1 MKTMVNYKKSTQKE
15 RDMFTTFLKK
25 HIAYYGAKLWIQFVD
40 KHHELNPK
48 ETLETYLIETDPKK
62 YISNIFPCKPQGNIT
77 PGWAF
82 INKEWNVMLENHRKE
97 GE

>member
-1 MKTMVNYKKSTQKE
+1 MTNYKKSTQKE
-15 RDMFTTFLKK
+15 RDIFKTFLKN
-25 HIAYYGAKLWIQFVD
+25 HIVYGSKLWIQFVD
-40 KHHELNPK
+40 KHHELTPN

-62 YISNIFPCKPQGNIT
+62 YISNIFPCKPQGNTT

-82 INKEWNVMLENHRKE
+82 VSKEWNEILETYRKE